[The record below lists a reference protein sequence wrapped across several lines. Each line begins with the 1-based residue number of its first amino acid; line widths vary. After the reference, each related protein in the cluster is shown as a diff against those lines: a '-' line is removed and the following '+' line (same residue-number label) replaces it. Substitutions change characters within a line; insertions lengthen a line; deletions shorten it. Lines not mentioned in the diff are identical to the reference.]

1 MAAGDGA
8 TIRQE
13 HELEFTTNGEAEA
26 LLFDL
31 RGG

>member
-8 TIRQE
+8 E
-13 HELEFTTNGEAEA
+13 VSGEPALLLGGGQKAEA

-31 RGG
+31 P